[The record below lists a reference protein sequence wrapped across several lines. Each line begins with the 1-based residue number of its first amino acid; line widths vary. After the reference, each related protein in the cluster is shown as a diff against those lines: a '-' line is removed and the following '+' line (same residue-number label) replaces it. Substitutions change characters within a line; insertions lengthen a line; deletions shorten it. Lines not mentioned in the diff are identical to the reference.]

1 MVIVAHPD
9 DETIWMGGALKK
21 FNLVNW
27 TILSLCRKSDPD
39 RAPKFK
45 RVCDHFDATG
55 IMEDFED
62 EDRMSVAKSIA
73 PIKKL
78 ILKNL
83 GSSDFDFIFT
93 HGQNGEYGHKR
104 HLGVHLA
111 VKELLAKKKLGQAQI
126 LIFNYKKQSEYS
138 LIPKTQSDFI
148 LKLSAKEFAAK
159 KKVMTEI
166 YGFNPK
172 GIDANLCTKIEAFKK
187 I

>member
-1 MVIVAHPD
+1 
-9 DETIWMGGALKK
+9 MGGTLKK
-21 FNLVNW
+21 FNQVNW
-27 TILSLCRKSDPD
+27 TILSLCRASDPD

-45 RVCDHFDATG
+45 KVCNHFGATG
-55 IMEDFED
+55 VIEDFED

-83 GSSDFDFIFT
+83 GASDFDFIFT
-93 HGQNGEYGHKR
+93 HGQNGEYGHMR

-111 VKELLAKKKLGQAQI
+111 IKELLAKKKLGQAQV
-126 LIFNYKKQSEYS
+126 LVFNYKKKSQFS
-138 LIPKTQSDFI
+138 LEAKVQSDFI
-148 LKLSAKEFAAK
+148 LKLSAKEFSAK

-166 YGFNPK
+166 YGFDPQ